1 MIQKILIWFL
11 TLVYLMGQGGC
22 ATGPYG
28 YPKPEPLL
36 EQYRNQL
43 GTIGVVKEAG
53 VPVIQIDK
61 PLHQTTGVLTGMGRG
76 TVEGAENSW
85 DWWVDLCSG
94 EVWKKKHVEKRMVGV
109 VIGQVALPVVA
120 YVLVGVCYILTP
132 PVALFGGI
140 GGFFYGALPP
150 DESVAYPAAD
160 EATLQYTV
168 ANYPIQE
175 NFQRAFVKVARFRT
189 AHTFVVGSEE
199 GSQTAEEMF
208 DQGVDTILELS
219 VQRIWLKRAKDRE
232 GDMNPLMVLSL
243 VVQIRLIQAT
253 EKTLWYDHTFIHETK
268 KRSYAYWREHVYN
281 PYYGFREDL
290 EKAYRNLA
298 EEMVQ
303 KLFIHTPS
311 TSPAKIDNSVFFT
324 ETTLIAQK

>member
-76 TVEGAENSW
+76 TVEGFENSW

-132 PVALFGGI
+132 PVAFFGGL
-140 GGFFYGALPP
+140 GGVIVGPFPSTPEYVEGA
-150 DESVAYPAAD
+150 
-160 EATLQYTV
+160 EATLRDTL

-175 NFQRAFVKVARFRT
+175 TFQSAFLKEARART
-189 AHTFVVGSEE
+189 SHTFVVVPEQGAQTSE
-199 GSQTAEEMF
+199 GMVAQ
-208 DQGVDTILELS
+208 DVDSLLELS
-219 VQRIWLKRAKDRE
+219 IQRIWWKRTDNQE
-232 GDMNPLMVLSL
+232 GDMNPPMLLAL
-243 VVQIRLIQAT
+243 VVRARLVRGT
-253 EKTLWYDHTFIHETK
+253 EETVWYDQTFVHETESRLYTLWPYPTFIKEEIEK
-268 KRSYAYWREHVYN
+268 VYQH
-281 PYYGFREDL
+281 
-290 EKAYRNLA
+290 LA
-298 EEMVQ
+298 EKMVE
-303 KLFIHTPS
+303 KLFLPNPTN
-311 TSPAKIDNSVFFT
+311 SPAKNDISAFFS
-324 ETTLIAQK
+324 ETTLISQK